1 LLTVHGAAEPTSI
14 ERETY
19 RTNLS
24 AELKPQTPRA
34 PMKQPAIFLAALL
47 AGATPA
53 LAASPTTSDATF
65 LQQAVHTESAEAKLG
80 QLALQKSS
88 SDGVKKLG
96 QMLVQDH
103 TSSGQ
108 EATRLANTLQVSLPV
123 DSAANDQEATYRS
136 LSGLSGS
143 SFDNAFVNAVIE
155 NSQTS
160 IADYEAQA
168 QSGNGE
174 VSAYAD
180 KTLPLLQKHLRMARM
195 LKMRATEHNTP

>member
-1 LLTVHGAAEPTSI
+1 MASTLARRLASP
-14 ERETY
+14 
-19 RTNLS
+19 S
-24 AELKPQTPRA
+24 AFL
-34 PMKQPAIFLAALL
+34 LAALL
-47 AGATPA
+47 AGAMPA
-53 LAASPTTSDATF
+53 LAASPTTDATF
-65 LQQAVHTESAEAKLG
+65 LQQAVHTESAEAQLG

-96 QMLVQDH
+96 QMLILDH

-123 DSAANDQEATYRS
+123 DNPANDQEATYRS
-136 LSGLSGS
+136 LSGLSGA

-155 NSQTS
+155 NSAAS
-160 IADYEAQA
+160 IANYQA
-168 QSGNGE
+168 QSQSGDGE